1 MGFPSPATDYI
12 EDSVCLNRLFIPHPS
27 ATSLV
32 EFGGLQYVIDRSL
45 APGNGSVICYEI
57 FGEVAIGKIMGRAI
71 ITPEGEALEGQVMEE
86 VIVLG
91 TVILTIIF
99 HYDWNVPTI

>member
-12 EDSVCLNRLFIPHPS
+12 EDSICLNRLFIPHPS

-32 EFGGLQYVIDRSL
+32 EFGGLQYVIDS
-45 APGNGSVICYEI
+45 AAVPGPGSEICYEI
-57 FGEVAIGKIMGRAI
+57 FGEVAIGKFMGRAI
-71 ITPEGEALEGQVMEE
+71 ITPDGDAIEGEALSE

-91 TVILTIIF
+91 AVVLTITQHFDFNGPAI
-99 HYDWNVPTI
+99 

>member
-27 ATSLV
+27 STSLV
-32 EFGGLQYVIDRSL
+32 EFGGLQYVIDRSVT
-45 APGNGSVICYEI
+45 PGSGSEICYEV
-57 FGEVAIGKIMGRAI
+57 FGEVAIGKFMGRAI
-71 ITPEGEALEGQVMEE
+71 ITPDGDSIEGEALSD

-91 TVILTIIF
+91 AVVLTITQHHDFNGPAI
-99 HYDWNVPTI
+99 

>member
-12 EDSVCLNRLFIPHPS
+12 EDGICLNRLFIPHPS

-32 EFGGLQYVIDRSL
+32 EFCGLQYVIDS
-45 APGNGSVICYEI
+45 AAVPGSGSEICYEI
-57 FGEVAIGKIMGRAI
+57 FGEVAIGKFMGRAI
-71 ITPEGEALEGQVMEE
+71 ITPDGDAIEGEALSE

-91 TVILTIIF
+91 AVVLTITQHFDFNGPAI
-99 HYDWNVPTI
+99 

>member
-12 EDSVCLNRLFIPHPS
+12 EDGICLNRLFIPHPS

-32 EFGGLQYVIDRSL
+32 EFGGLQYVIDS
-45 APGNGSVICYEI
+45 AAVPGPGSEICYEM
-57 FGEVAIGKIMGRAI
+57 FGEVAIGKMMGKSI
-71 ITPEGEALEGQVMEE
+71 ITSDGDAIEGEALSE

-91 TVILTIIF
+91 AVVLTITQHFDFNGPAI
-99 HYDWNVPTI
+99 